1 MWNHGLSA
9 EATKWLLARMNAVR
23 NNENA
28 DHIVASH
35 LLGTD
40 RISVAEASAANQQLS
55 THNARDCDGDWS
67 AVASLTRHFVDDAA
81 VLNHCTW
88 QRRGI
93 SWQALTA

>member
-1 MWNHGLSA
+1 
-9 EATKWLLARMNAVR
+9 MNAVR

-55 THNARDCDGDWS
+55 THNARDCDGD
-67 AVASLTRHFVDDAA
+67 
-81 VLNHCTW
+81 
-88 QRRGI
+88 
-93 SWQALTA
+93 